1 MKKIIIS
8 GFVAVIAI
16 VTIFICFTKKESDY
30 GLHLV
35 VGSWTEQGADYPDL
49 DFDYENIKL
58 YKTYTVPLEEDST
71 YLRKFKV
78 VKIKDNSITISTST
92 PLSENRDGIYLK
104 SQTKFVI
111 KDGKP
116 LILRSITMDA
126 GEGYIFTLIKKE

>member
-111 KDGKP
+111 KDDKP

>member
-16 VTIFICFTKKESDY
+16 VTIFIFFTKKESDY
-30 GLHLV
+30 GLHLA

-49 DFDYENIKL
+49 EFDYENIRL
-58 YKTYTVPLEEDST
+58 YKTNTVPLEEDSI

-111 KDGKP
+111 KADKP

-126 GEGYIFTLIKKE
+126 GEGYIFTLVKKE

>member
-16 VTIFICFTKKESDY
+16 VTIFIFSTKKESDY

-35 VGSWTEQGADYPDL
+35 VNSWTEQGTDYPDL
-49 DFDYENIKL
+49 EFDYENIKL
-58 YKTYTVPLEEDST
+58 YKTNTVPLEEDSI
-71 YLRKFKV
+71 YLRKFKMI
-78 VKIKDNSITISTST
+78 KIKYNSITISTST
-92 PLSENRDGIYLK
+92 PLSEKRDDIYLK

-111 KDGKP
+111 KDDKP
-116 LILRSITMDA
+116 LILRSNTMDA

>member
-1 MKKIIIS
+1 MKKIVIS
-8 GFVAVIAI
+8 GFVAIIAI
-16 VTIFICFTKKESDY
+16 VTIFIYFTKKESDY

-49 DFDYENIKL
+49 EFDYENIKL
-58 YKTYTVPLEEDST
+58 YKTNTVPLEEDSI

-111 KDGKP
+111 KDDQP

-126 GEGYIFTLIKKE
+126 GERYIFTLIKKE

>member
-16 VTIFICFTKKESDY
+16 VTIFIFFTKKESDY

-49 DFDYENIKL
+49 EFDYENIRL
-58 YKTYTVPLEEDST
+58 YKTNTVPLEEDSI

-78 VKIKDNSITISTST
+78 VKIKDNSITISTSN

-111 KDGKP
+111 KDDKP